1 MNEFAGSFWP
11 TERQEL
17 LLRAALLDGERAITA
32 WRSLRPE
39 LDLDEPEFAEQ
50 RLLPLVYRQLDRNG
64 IDDPD
69 LPRLRG
75 IYRRTWYVNQLLLDR
90 TKRALEAVQEADAD
104 PLLVSSWE
112 LPALHYADLGLR
124 AVGRLHLL
132 VRPEL
137 VSRAARALS
146 EAGWSGPLDPSE
158 SFLRSRHNAVYE
170 SQNGDACAVYWRLFH
185 EYTEP
190 GRIDAEDLWEP
201 AADFVLGDV
210 PARALCGADEL
221 LNVLIAGARVNPWPS
236 LSWIADA
243 LAVLRSPDAAVDW
256 GRLVRQA
263 RRLRATL
270 RVHDAA
276 SFLRR
281 ELDAEVPDEVLEEL
295 GTTPLRSREVL
306 AHRIAARAWGPFGAP
321 DTVIRFLRLT
331 AGANLPRALGD
342 LPTFLCDEWGLD
354 RRSQIPAATARRAG
368 AMVVDAARRAKQ
380 RRDQHA
386 ERALRAHRART
397 SAPQA

>member
-17 LLRAALLDGERAITA
+17 LLRAALLDGERAIAA
-32 WRSLRPE
+32 WGSVRPE
-39 LDLDEPEFAEQ
+39 LDLDDPEFVEQ

-64 IDDPD
+64 IDDRD

-90 TKRALEAVQEADAD
+90 TKRALEVVREADAD
-104 PLLVSSWE
+104 PLVVGSWE
-112 LPALHYADLGLR
+112 LPALYYGDFGLR
-124 AVGRLHLL
+124 AVPRLSLL

-158 SFLRSRHNAVYE
+158 SFLRSRHNAVYQA
-170 SQNGDACAVYWRLFH
+170 QNGDACAVYWRLFH

-210 PARALCGADEL
+210 PARALGRADEL

-236 LSWIADA
+236 LNWIADA
-243 LAVLRSPDAAVDW
+243 VAVLRWSDAEVDW
-256 GRLVRQA
+256 GRVLRQTQ
-263 RRLRATL
+263 RLRATL

-281 ELDAEVPDEVLEEL
+281 EFDAEVPDEVLEEL
-295 GTTPLRSREVL
+295 CATRLRSREVL
-306 AHRIAARAWGPFGAP
+306 AHRIAARSWGPFGVP

-331 AGANLPRALGD
+331 AGASLPRALGD

-354 RRSQIPAATARRAG
+354 RRSQIPAATARRVG
-368 AMVVDAARRAKQ
+368 AMVVGAAGRAKQ

-386 ERALRAHRART
+386 ERALRADRART
-397 SAPQA
+397 SAPQT

>member
-11 TERQEL
+11 TARQKL

-64 IDDPD
+64 VDDPD

-75 IYRRTWYVNQLLLDR
+75 LYRRTWYVNQLLLDR
-90 TKRALEAVQEADAD
+90 TKRALEVVQEADAD

-124 AVGRLHLL
+124 AVGRLALL
-132 VRPEL
+132 IRPEL
-137 VSRAARALS
+137 VPPAARALS

-170 SQNGDACAVYWRLFH
+170 AQNGDACAVYWRLFH

-210 PARALCGADEL
+210 PARALGGADEL

-243 LAVLRSPDAAVDW
+243 MAVLRSTDTEVDW
-256 GRLVRQA
+256 GRLLRQT

-295 GTTPLRSREVL
+295 RTTRLRSREVL

-321 DTVIRFLRLT
+321 DTVTRFLRLT
-331 AGANLPRALGD
+331 AGSSFPRALGD

-354 RRSQIPAATARRAG
+354 RRSQIPAATARKAG
-368 AMVVDAARRAKQ
+368 GMVVDAARRAKL

-386 ERALRAHRART
+386 ERALRADRART
-397 SAPQA
+397 SAPQT